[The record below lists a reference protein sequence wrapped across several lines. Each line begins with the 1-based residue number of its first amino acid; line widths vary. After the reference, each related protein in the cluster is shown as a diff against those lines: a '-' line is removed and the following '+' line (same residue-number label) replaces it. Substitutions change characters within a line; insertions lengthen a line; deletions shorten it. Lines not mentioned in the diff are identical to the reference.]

1 MNLYNFF
8 IPSSILLGIGTLL
21 RESSRVFR
29 DSEAKKRMLMPPRA
43 ASHTPT
49 QKKPDPLFLASFY
62 WSRKKT
68 QQTFADL
75 GLLGGQFYY
84 LIILWRGE
92 AGF

>member
-1 MNLYNFF
+1 
-8 IPSSILLGIGTLL
+8 
-21 RESSRVFR
+21 
-29 DSEAKKRMLMPPRA
+29 MPPRA

-84 LIILWRGE
+84 LIILWRERGW
-92 AGF
+92 FFKQNKVKSWHVKKKW

>member
-21 RESSRVFR
+21 QESSRVFR
-29 DSEAKKRMLMPPRA
+29 DSEAKKMLMPPRA
-43 ASHTPT
+43 TSHTPT
-49 QKKPDPLFLASFY
+49 KKKNRSTFLASFY